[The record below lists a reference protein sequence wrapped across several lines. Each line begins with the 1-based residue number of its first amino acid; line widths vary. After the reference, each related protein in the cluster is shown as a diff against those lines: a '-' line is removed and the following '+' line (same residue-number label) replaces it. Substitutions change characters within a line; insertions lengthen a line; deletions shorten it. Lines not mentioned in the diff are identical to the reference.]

1 MDEQVLKDLYNRA
14 VSKGYQKSIE
24 EFSLLLNKD
33 NDVLNDSYNY
43 VKEQG
48 YEKSI
53 EDFSTLIGVKK
64 KDESESIVQEDVTE
78 SITPT
83 EQEEVISSDVSV
95 PIQESSPQ
103 SIQEQEVSV
112 VDESVPTD
120 FTPEKKKEEFSLR
133 DTSVEFDFSDAEY
146 EQGEK
151 DTALERTFGKN
162 VVTDLFGDLYRAG
175 AAGQAQGGSVDE
187 SLELFAKGA
196 DASDEDIQDFI
207 AAQKRMQ
214 DAGESDEMRDFQ
226 KIYQKDG
233 GGVLGFIKGVAAN
246 PTVIPQL
253 FVSSVSAMLTPAV
266 IAGAA
271 VGAGAG
277 AAVGS
282 TGFSAGP
289 LGVFTTA
296 GGAIAGAMGG
306 AGTALEA
313 GLTYSE
319 LLQEQL
325 GDKPMTNENIREVL
339 QDEEMMDDIRFKA
352 VARGLTIGAVDA
364 AFGGIASKVTTSVAK
379 TTGRK
384 LVAATAGGLTEA
396 VGGSVGEV
404 AGRVAAGQEMD
415 VAEIL
420 FEGVAGTATAPI
432 SVGYGLY
439 KSPKYKINGTG
450 NDAKVSGPMMAK
462 FIRES
467 TPEQLLKADINIEND
482 SELQSI
488 YDEKFK
494 EANIKNDILSVDSS
508 INEPTLNAITELQ
521 VELNNL
527 EGNKTQFAKDKAA
540 EIKANIKSL
549 QDNPIT
555 EGEARETDIT
565 IDGDAVSTTTN
576 VVTEEF
582 AVDALNK
589 EGVSNPTTEQ
599 IQSKKEQLLKE
610 QANAIQEQST
620 ETVDAQEQTGD
631 SQTVGE
637 RDTEVSEL
645 TTETTQEV
653 QESDVSPEVD
663 GEPRFRLDGLETEDQ
678 NLSEIV
684 DEMNKM
690 DEDEQ
695 NFTVP
700 TGDKSTTKVNP
711 IEESNSTTKL
721 SEQDLVDIGVE
732 NESDLVKPISYFDGI
747 PMITGISDILAAGTV
762 KDAVGKAMEVAGGI
776 MFNVLGKNKKAAW
789 AGVERSKSQTQYNDA
804 VTLYN
809 NNKATFDKLWA
820 DGKLPQGHV
829 PMAIVRM
836 GNTAVNSNEA
846 ALRYLAPEIKSKPI
860 ENQQAALNSL
870 IERLKTTKGKSHKSI
885 LNFIS
890 KNNITDLG
898 SLLDAVSV
906 DASNRAKGD
915 VKKTLS
921 LDDRAGIFT
930 NLTFGIKTKKVT
942 KSPDGSIKNPI
953 LRALYNN
960 QSDKNSD
967 VFLAN
972 NIYNALGEPSM
983 MKANKGDVVS
993 VVGVDVLNGGVID
1006 IDHGNYGTGPKGR
1019 VIALIE
1025 NPTNGID
1032 VFPTWRAKASRIFKK
1047 DISGKT
1053 PNQTEVSNQTMGTA
1067 ANDAA
1072 MQGDTPKVEISN
1084 LDILIGKLKF
1094 AFPSVNVATSQVE
1107 FDSIINQPGV
1117 RTQESNGKIILG
1129 LTKDG
1134 KIFINP
1140 AFDSLATPIHEFG
1153 HIWTD
1158 FLRSDASGKKGTAL
1172 LARGLKLV
1180 EGTDA
1185 LKAAIEKYGDTKLA
1199 REEALVELMA
1209 TKGETITNAAQESKF
1224 KEWMNAT
1231 FKYIKQNFTTSAN
1244 LFGKQEIDAIN
1255 EKFKKIKKKELK
1267 DGNHEPVAFK
1277 KKKKAAIDK
1286 VKKRVDK
1293 RIKNLTLE
1301 EFIDTGLADLFS
1313 GKPLDVDASKN
1324 NKFDAK
1330 AEAQSSKARFEVGK
1344 DVKATIKEALALG
1357 MSDKQIEFT
1366 LKQRGLDAK
1375 SITEAMTE
1383 VKEAN
1388 KKIKGSKI
1396 ETTVKGG
1403 MKMFDIITE
1412 LVSKYEKTGKRGK
1425 SFQAKIDSAV
1435 TVLQST
1441 PAYIAATDVQ
1451 KETAV
1456 RDLRKK
1462 LGAKETTAPSVKRVL
1477 GIKKGDQVTLSTAD
1491 GIIQGIRDAIRG
1503 GKDMKKFILEA
1514 EKNLAAEVGKLV
1526 KKGNLTNSQAQRIL
1540 KRFAATDVTSEA
1552 QVDRFVDYMENVYN
1566 KSEGRLKKSIIQDIA
1581 GKVNDAVKKSKSF
1594 DPETAA
1600 FFNAMQKVLAMAID
1614 NKTAAQIKDKLFSDI
1629 DTLLEQD
1636 FDSLTPTQ
1644 KQKVYA
1650 YESLDSV
1657 KDINDMTLEQLE
1669 SLLNDV
1675 QEGKKGGRSALQL
1688 RKEAFRAE
1696 VKETKKQAD
1705 KDIND
1710 GYSEL
1715 YNEDGTLK
1723 GPTQLKKEQ
1732 RDIES
1737 KIWRKGLGKA
1747 ISEYVGVFDFKSFS
1761 KSMQA
1766 FKNSLT
1772 HLGTLTN
1779 GLDKSGTFFTDN
1791 IYKPLNR
1798 AVSNYTKGL
1807 QVKRKKFDSI
1817 AKTITGINSYA
1828 DIKNKLYTGVH
1839 TLSGIK
1845 EKGKDIGTM
1854 DFSANELMRILALSK
1869 NEVQRQKLLAQGF
1882 TDAKLKEIEAILG
1895 KEVVEFVDKTVEYL
1909 STEYY
1914 NETNEVY
1921 RDVND
1926 SNLSYIEN
1934 YFPTKTNQEKTNSK
1948 MLEDGDF
1955 RGIQDAQFADA
1966 LKDRDNTEGEI
1977 DLNAN
1982 FTEVLDNHID
1992 SMERFKAYAPTVKKL
2007 AAIMNFPAVKV
2018 LLEQAGLTKAVK
2030 NAINMDVNPGS
2041 YQSALEP
2048 SILDKL
2054 QTKYTSFAL
2063 ALKIMQIPKQATS
2076 FVNAYEDYSY
2086 RPKGQKKIPGLDAV
2100 MFMVDAANLMVNFRS
2115 NVKRAWEMSPMLQE
2129 RLLQGLEGDVHS
2141 LESGGLI
2148 YKESGKPPIG
2158 KIRQALKTA
2167 AAAPTVIGDVMGVM
2181 GYMINYNRDIA
2192 NGMSEAEAMVK
2203 FEDYNA
2209 TQQTRRGTEKI
2220 PLQMA
2225 KSPYT
2230 RAFTMFGSTLFLQM
2244 NKVMQSYTNIT
2255 RAISKKEAASSK
2267 DVRALFLNLG
2277 VANVLFAV
2285 AANAAKMLKGDE
2297 EDREEVLQKMGE
2309 AMVGM
2314 NQIYKIPMLGTVV
2327 EEIANKAKGV
2337 GSRPVSDV
2345 VNPLGGVYQKI
2356 KKMSKGVE
2364 KGDYVKVI
2372 GNTTRGLLEFAA
2384 GVQFD
2389 PFIGL
2394 ARTATGDF
2402 NEENVYDMLGVSPSY
2417 RPSGKS
2423 DKQIKEDKLGQYDN
2437 ETDMKRYN
2445 KKLWNKTFGPESDGY
2460 IERQAIKDAKSAERK
2475 AKRTEKDAKYNY
2487 DKPANRNKSRIRGRG
2502 GESGRSSGRSSG
2514 RRSGR

>member
-1 MDEQVLKDLYNRA
+1 MNEQALKDSYELFKQ
-14 VSKGYQKSIE
+14 KGYTKSFDEYVNLI
-24 EFSLLLNKD
+24 NTNPD
-33 NDVLNDSYNY
+33 ALNDSYTLF
-43 VKEQG
+43 KEKG
-48 YEKSI
+48 YGKSI
-53 EDFSTLIGVKK
+53 EDFSTLVGLKK

-95 PIQESSPQ
+95 PIQEANPQ

-120 FTPEKKKEEFSLR
+120 FTPEPQSINL
-133 DTSVEFDFSDAEY
+133 DFSDAEF

-565 IDGDAVSTTTN
+565 VDGDAVSTTTN

-631 SQTVGE
+631 SQAVGE

-1117 RTQESNGKIILG
+1117 RTQESNGKTILG

-1267 DGNHEPVAFK
+1267 NGNHEPVAFN

-1375 SITEAMTE
+1375 SITEAMAE

-1425 SFQAKIDSAV
+1425 SFQAKIDGAV

-1594 DPETAA
+1594 DPDTAA

-1869 NEVQRQKLLAQGF
+1869 NEVQRKKLLAQGF
-1882 TDAKLKEIEAILG
+1882 TDAKLKEIEAILE

-1934 YFPTKTNQEKTNSK
+1934 YFPTKTHQEKTNSK

-2041 YQSALEP
+2041 YQSALES

-2192 NGMSEAEAMVK
+2192 NGMSEAEAMAK

-2255 RAISKKEAASSK
+2255 RAISKKEAPSSK